1 MRAAGAAGVTE
12 VRLGFRDPPQRHRRG
27 GGERKCRCLK
37 KELRARRDPGP
48 SNISKAQ
55 KKRAH
60 EVLDTWIPTARTGLN
75 CSVRERDPAL
85 RRDKGQ
91 GA

>member
-1 MRAAGAAGVTE
+1 ML
-12 VRLGFRDPPQRHRRG
+12 LGSRRSDWGSAIHRSATG

-37 KELRARRDPGP
+37 KELRARTDPGP

-55 KKRAH
+55 KKRRAH
-60 EVLDTWIPTARTGLN
+60 AVLDTWIPTARTGLN
-75 CSVRERDPAL
+75 CSVRKRDPDL
-85 RRDKGQ
+85 QRDKGQ